1 MNGILHVAGMRS
13 GKNHIVQADSLS
25 RYPFGLASAEPNE
38 MCQRRVCNENLADRA
53 SNCSLRKRAGN
64 EIYHS
69 AYTSGMLFAIIWA
82 RIFRTSSHSKGKC
95 YAKFHGNVKKAI
107 AKNCNDPRTPSNS
120 RCDDT
125 FERYSRQMQVR
136 WSMLALLQKNVD
148 LLIRVCAIRNNCRF
162 VDSLGN
168 IGVSL
173 HKSWVGWLAGWV
185 HWCLSSQGPEG

>member
-1 MNGILHVAGMRS
+1 MCFLYNCKFAFFATSSQCQAKCITQPRAPRYTTVNGILHVAGMRS

-53 SNCSLRKRAGN
+53 RNCSFRKRAGN

-82 RIFRTSSHSKGKC
+82 RIFRTSSHSNGKC

-107 AKNCNDPRTPSNS
+107 AKNCNDPRTPH
-120 RCDDT
+120 RL
-125 FERYSRQMQVR
+125 EH
-136 WSMLALLQKNVD
+136 SMGG
-148 LLIRVCAIRNNCRF
+148 IRVKNTMLVNVWVTEPLTSVVTIQEPHT
-162 VDSLGN
+162 
-168 IGVSL
+168 VSTT
-173 HKSWVGWLAGWV
+173 
-185 HWCLSSQGPEG
+185 